1 MSSSAP
7 YQVVYKN
14 QLQFNL
20 GVPLT
25 AQNLAVRFSR
35 PSPIFVERIGG
46 QHGLPATVV
55 PKQISGSI
63 LEQFSQFEDW
73 QISTAFK

>member
-63 LEQFSQFEDW
+63 LEQFSQFE
-73 QISTAFK
+73 F